1 MSNKKKGDY
10 AVGYGKPPRHTQ
22 FKKGQ
27 SGNPTGKRKGTLN
40 VMSLLEQALLEPV
53 VVNEG
58 GQRSIV
64 SKGEALIRLMVNQAT
79 SGDARARQQLLGLLG
94 ALQPPPD
101 AAPSAPDFQLD
112 PEVAQQ
118 MLARL
123 ERCQDRGEDDDP

>member
-27 SGNPTGKRKGTLN
+27 SGNPSGKRKGTLN

-58 GQRSIV
+58 GQRSTI
-64 SKGEALIRLMVNQAT
+64 SKGEALIKLMVNQAT
-79 SGDARARQQLLGLLG
+79 GGDARARQTLLGLLR
-94 ALQPPPD
+94 ALQPPVDPG
-101 AAPSAPDFQLD
+101 ASAPGFQLD